1 MTSLYVIL
9 HQAFDGWLQISNDKK
24 KQIKEITQM
33 LHNASLIIDDI
44 EDNSLLR
51 RGIPVCHRVYGIPSA
66 INSANYIYFL
76 AMNKTLQLGD
86 VKAINIFTEQL
97 IVLHRGQGK
106 DIYWRDSS
114 TCPTE
119 DEYRTMVK
127 EKTGG
132 LFQLA
137 VDLMQLFSQN
147 QSDFNPLLELLGLFF
162 QIRDDYANLMLTE
175 YTDNKGFCED
185 LTEGKFS
192 FPIIHG
198 ISHSNSSQ
206 LMNILKQRTTDI
218 DLKKHFLQVLE
229 DTGSFAYTVKVLSE
243 LETKALQEIE
253 RLGGNEILEQII
265 DKLSHLYK
273 RAPSPTGNAIV
284 PQ

>member
-1 MTSLYVIL
+1 MAAMKEVDYDKIL
-9 HQAFDGWLQISNDKK
+9 MEPYEYICQLKGKEIRVKLIEAFDGWLQISNDKK

-127 EKTGG
+127 E
-132 LFQLA
+132 
-137 VDLMQLFSQN
+137 S
-147 QSDFNPLLELLGLFF
+147 
-162 QIRDDYANLMLTE
+162 
-175 YTDNKGFCED
+175 
-185 LTEGKFS
+185 
-192 FPIIHG
+192 
-198 ISHSNSSQ
+198 
-206 LMNILKQRTTDI
+206 
-218 DLKKHFLQVLE
+218 
-229 DTGSFAYTVKVLSE
+229 
-243 LETKALQEIE
+243 
-253 RLGGNEILEQII
+253 
-265 DKLSHLYK
+265 
-273 RAPSPTGNAIV
+273 
-284 PQ
+284 